1 MMRSVWT
8 IAAREVQS
16 LFRLPVGWIVVAL
29 YAFLSALVFVQT
41 ALIPGAPAT
50 MRYFFAAAAWMMV
63 PIAPAISMRL
73 FAEEARSGTVEML
86 RTAPVGDFA
95 VALGKHLGAWIFL
108 AITLAP
114 TLVLPLTLALVSEP
128 RPDPGPVFAGYLTL
142 FLVGGLY
149 LGIGTLASALTS
161 SQTLAFLG
169 TLMGIVLLLML
180 TSLAGPLQ
188 TLAGPRAQELA
199 AAFSVIGRVSSL
211 SKGVFDTGAVAFF
224 LIGSAWAVVLT
235 AGVLE
240 SRRLSR
246 PRPVAAGLWVA
257 FVAATGAS
265 ALLLGVLAHDWRARV
280 DITSTGSHRLSP
292 RALGML
298 DLIDAPTELVF
309 AIDLGGADRR
319 AVDLVVD
326 VLESYDR
333 ASDLLTLRV
342 IDLGSPAGIEQTDD
356 LLSVLAER
364 EADRAGRVRET
375 METAAGR
382 MRTLATDAESL
393 ARALDAV
400 REAIGPGEPGAAT
413 NRAYFEQRA
422 GLLRLGA
429 RTLSEQADALA
440 GALTEPA
447 GPAGLPAAD
456 AVVPQ
461 AAAAL
466 DAQRAQLA
474 ELAEQTRAFGVSEI
488 AGPNA
493 GALARA
499 AADTAQT
506 LRDAAAV
513 AQERLDRLP
522 RLDTLRV
529 ARALE
534 TGESLLV
541 IGPPGQGVAAVDLE
555 ALLPSTE
562 VLERA
567 GLSAAGVIGPRAQEL
582 VATAIGRLVRPER
595 PIVVFTHAHP
605 PGALGSEGGSF
616 ARVRERLREREI
628 DSVEWAALDQV
639 EPPDLASLDP
649 GGIRPV
655 VFAVISPNSARGS
668 AGGRLTGAQRANEL
682 AAVVRRLLD
691 AGEPVLLS
699 LNPSVFPTYGDTD
712 PLAKLAEPFGITPR
726 TGVTLLRN
734 TTGRTDAATPG
745 GLAADWLAVAV
756 PPGGDHPIARAVRGL
771 RTLVPWPT
779 PLELAETPGVTSSPV
794 LEMAGDEQTWAETRW
809 LRFWSTEAQARS
821 MLTEQPRYDQDEDE
835 RRDRWVIAAAAER
848 RNSFGTSRLVVVGS
862 NGWSSDSA
870 VTSAVQMI
878 DGRIANRFPGNDVLL
893 DGSINWLAGLD
904 ELIAPSADARPV
916 ATVRPLAPAQLSTI
930 RWTLLGVVPA
940 LILISGAAW
949 RGLRG

>member
-1 MMRSVWT
+1 MMRAVWT

-29 YAFLSALVFVQT
+29 YAFLSAIVFVQS

-73 FAEEARSGTVEML
+73 LAEEARSGTVEML

-95 VALGKHLGAWIFL
+95 VALGKHLGAWFFL
-108 AITLAP
+108 AVTLAP

-149 LGIGTLASALTS
+149 LGIGLLASALTS

-188 TLAGPRAQELA
+188 TIAGPRVQELA
-199 AAFSVIGRVSSL
+199 SAFSVIGRVGSL
-211 SKGVFDTGAVAFF
+211 SKGVFDTAAVAFF
-224 LIGSAWAVVLT
+224 LIGTGWTIVLT

-246 PRPVAAGLWVA
+246 PRPLAAGLWA
-257 FVAATGAS
+257 GFIAATGAS
-265 ALLLGVLAHDWRARV
+265 ALLLGVLAHDWRARI
-280 DITSTGSHRLSP
+280 DITATGSHRLSP
-292 RALGML
+292 RATGMI

-309 AIDLGGADRR
+309 AIDLGAADRR
-319 AVDLVVD
+319 AVDLVID

-342 IDLGSPAGIEQTDD
+342 IDLGSPAGIDQTDD
-356 LLSVLAER
+356 LLAVLADR
-364 EADRAGRVRET
+364 EQDRSARVRET
-375 METAAGR
+375 IDAAAAR
-382 MRTLATDAESL
+382 VRTLSTEAEAL

-400 REAIGPGEPGAAT
+400 RDAIGPSEPGAAT

-429 RTLSEQADALA
+429 RALSEQAAALA
-440 GALTEPA
+440 GALEEPA
-447 GPAGLPAAD
+447 GPAGLPATD
-456 AVVPQ
+456 AFVPQ

-466 DAQRAQLA
+466 NTQRAQLA
-474 ELAEQTRAFGVSEI
+474 DLAEQTRAYGSSEI

-499 AADTAQT
+499 AADRAAV
-506 LRDAAAV
+506 LRDDAAV
-513 AQERLDRLP
+513 AFERLDRLP

-555 ALLPSTE
+555 ALLPPTE

-605 PGALGSEGGSF
+605 PGALGAEGGAF

-628 DSVEWAALDQV
+628 DSVEWAALEQV
-639 EPPDLASLDP
+639 EPPDLARIDP
-649 GGIRPV
+649 GGLRPV
-655 VFAVISPNSARGS
+655 VFAVISPDSTAGS
-668 AGGRLTGAQRANEL
+668 AGGRLTGAQRAKEL
-682 AAVVRRLLD
+682 AAVVQRLLE

-699 LNPSVFPTYGDTD
+699 LNPSVYPTYGDTD
-712 PLAKLAEPFGITPR
+712 PLARLAEPFGIVAR
-726 TGVTLLRN
+726 TGTTLLRN

-745 GLAADWLAVAV
+745 GLVADWLTVVV
-756 PPGGDHPIARAVRGL
+756 PPGGDNPIASAVRGL
-771 RTLVPWPT
+771 RTLAPWAT
-779 PLELAETPGVTSSPV
+779 PLELTETPGVTARPV
-794 LEMAGDEQTWAETRW
+794 LELVGDDQTWAESRW
-809 LRFWSTEAQARS
+809 LHFWSTAANARS
-821 MLTEQPRYDQDEDE
+821 MLAEQPRFDAGEDTREE
-835 RRDRWVIAAAAER
+835 RWIIAAAAER
-848 RNSFGTSRLVVVGS
+848 DNSFGTSRVVVVGS

-870 VTSAVQMI
+870 VTSAVQLV
-878 DGRIANRFPGNDVLL
+878 DGRVANRFPGNDVLL

-916 ATVRPLAPAQLSTI
+916 ATVKPLTASQLSTI
-930 RWTLLGVVPA
+930 RWTLLGVIPL
-940 LILISGAAW
+940 LILVAGGAW